1 MTGKA
6 RRGLYGFTALISN
19 FNNQLCRSSETFTR
33 KKSVKGPKSHRLSRA
48 MAGRDDWHIKRT
60 GKLVRTEDSEKNLR
74 QWLWTKGGTRRKGW
88 GRGILSFTFS
98 STPHLPWRLSRRLPK
113 GDLTITDKQMK
124 ATLTLI
130 ILNKLLKAS
139 EPLTQFF
146 FKRGTYV
153 CNLHPYLPLGERRSS
168 PSLHRGSIS
177 PSPRNSPI
185 SQLNCWSVVLSS
197 VRVPQSTV
205 TLETKNTRDHRSR
218 LGSHYVR
225 SMSLIFFT
233 TQLTKA
239 VSLL

>member
-1 MTGKA
+1 MTKIH
-6 RRGLYGFTALISN
+6 RRKRWQVKLDAAFMDILPWSAISIIN
-19 FNNQLCRSSETFTR
+19 CVVVQRRSLV

-48 MAGRDDWHIKRT
+48 MAGRDDWDIKRT

-98 STPHLPWRLSRRLPK
+98 STPHLPWRLPRRLPK

-130 ILNKLLKAS
+130 ILKKLLKAN

-168 PSLHRGSIS
+168 PSLHKGSIS
-177 PSPRNSPI
+177 PSPTELTHFTVELLKRCSVF
-185 SQLNCWSVVLSS
+185 SQSAAINCY
-197 VRVPQSTV
+197 
-205 TLETKNTRDHRSR
+205 
-218 LGSHYVR
+218 LGNQKYQR
-225 SMSLIFFT
+225 P
-233 TQLTKA
+233 
-239 VSLL
+239 